1 MRRREFFSWLGGVGA
16 AGMMAGDLKGITLP
30 MKPKHEEDVML
41 SEDPNPHDFIDISYH
56 FRNNLERRL
65 FRAFMLNNCDLCTYN
80 GRVYMAS
87 LMTPIV
93 DRYMQV
99 WRDRTGVRPMVK
111 FGSEITQ
118 KVPIMVSTIRN
129 TEDSYRRMILVA
141 EYVGDSIMVL
151 KEQERVNP
159 HGDGSL
165 VTLVKSNDKPDLMV
179 VNFDITTA
187 PVKRIHGR

>member
-1 MRRREFFSWLGGVGA
+1 MKRREFFSWLGGVGA
-16 AGMMAGDLKGITLP
+16 AGMMAGNLKGITLP

-56 FRNNLERRL
+56 FRSNLERRL
-65 FRAFMLNNCDLCTYN
+65 FRAFVLNNCDLCTFN
-80 GRVYMAS
+80 ARLYMAS